1 MITIR
6 IPIGTIMVWFIPIF
20 LILMGIAILLN
31 GIATDDIVFCISGPL
46 FIIAGITCGLSN
58 LGIVRFKT
66 E

>member
-1 MITIR
+1 MEWFLPVFLTS
-6 IPIGTIMVWFIPIF
+6 IGTTIF
-20 LILMGIAILLN
+20 LL

-46 FIIAGITCGLSN
+46 FIIAGITWGLSN